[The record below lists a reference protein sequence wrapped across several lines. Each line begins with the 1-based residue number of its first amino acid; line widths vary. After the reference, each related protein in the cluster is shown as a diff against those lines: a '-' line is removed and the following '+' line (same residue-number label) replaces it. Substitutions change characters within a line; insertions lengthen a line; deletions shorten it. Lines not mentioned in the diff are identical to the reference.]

1 MLPYRPASCR
11 AHGGVSWRTSTF
23 LPVRWRCAADGT
35 ELVETVRGGLDKNGP
50 NVSFWDMTQLSHAS
64 RASVCLV
71 AVPEMSAAVVHGLYE
86 VLSFVG
92 EGWGMFTG
100 WPREP
105 RRFQPIIVARSRTPI
120 RNLAGLAL
128 VPDHAFEE
136 IGAADIVIVG
146 DLAVARGEGTDGR
159 WSEEVAF
166 LRRQHAA
173 GAVICSVCT
182 GSLMLAE
189 AGLLDGV
196 EATCHWAAADQI
208 RERYPRV
215 LLRPERV
222 LVTAG
227 AEHRLITSGGSAS
240 WTDLALYLIAR
251 FCSEEEA
258 RRIAKLFLF
267 GDRNDG
273 QLPFSARVRPRQHQ
287 DAAVAAA
294 QAWIAENYEEPNPV
308 AGMTAASGLSVRTF
322 KRRFEAATGYAPLDY
337 VQSLRV
343 EEAKQMLET
352 SVTPIDDVS
361 AEVGYADAAAF
372 RRMFKRSVGI
382 SPLQYRQ
389 RFRAVAAE

>member
-1 MLPYRPASCR
+1 M
-11 AHGGVSWRTSTF
+11 V
-23 LPVRWRCAADGT
+23 
-35 ELVETVRGGLDKNGP
+35 
-50 NVSFWDMTQLSHAS
+50 
-64 RASVCLV
+64 
-71 AVPEMSAAVVHGLYE
+71 
-86 VLSFVG
+86 
-92 EGWGMFTG
+92 TG
-100 WPREP
+100 WPQEP
-105 RRFQPIIVARSRTPI
+105 RHFQPIIVARSRAPI

-128 VPDHAFEE
+128 VPDQAFEE

-146 DLAVARGEGTDGR
+146 DLAIARDEDTDGR
-159 WSEEVAF
+159 WTEEVAF

-196 EATCHWAAADQI
+196 EATCHWAVSDQI

-227 AEHRLITSGGSAS
+227 AEHRLITAGGSAS
-240 WTDLALYLIAR
+240 WTDLSLYLIAR
-251 FCSEEEA
+251 FCSEDEA

-273 QLPFSARVRPRQHQ
+273 QLPFSARVRPRQHE

-294 QAWIAENYEEPNPV
+294 QSWIAQNYEESNPV

-352 SVTPIDDVS
+352 SITPIDDVS

-372 RRMFKRSVGI
+372 RRLFKRSVGI